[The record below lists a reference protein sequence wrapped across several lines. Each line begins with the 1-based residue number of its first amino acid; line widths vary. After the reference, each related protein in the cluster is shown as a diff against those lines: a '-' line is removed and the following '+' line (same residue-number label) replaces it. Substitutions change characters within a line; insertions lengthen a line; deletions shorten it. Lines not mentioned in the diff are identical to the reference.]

1 MKKRSSNKI
10 SLKETVRLNLRMYK
24 LLWKVYPMVFVT
36 TALCTVA
43 GAITP
48 YVDIWLSAQ
57 LINEL
62 AGGRDVQRLL
72 GLVLAILFFTL
83 LAGILNTLILGRIR
97 NCVHANRWRL
107 QQNIYSDKLLDMDF
121 CDVDD
126 QRTHDLFAQVKQNQ
140 QWNGW
145 GLPQMHRYFQ
155 TVLSSITG
163 LVSAI
168 VLTVGL
174 FTQAVPEGAGW
185 LTVLNNPFVLVLL
198 IAVLLGV
205 TFLSPMLGNK
215 AELYWNR
222 QDGTAQF
229 GNRVFDFFGYTLFEH
244 DRALDMR
251 MYRQEVIGRNY
262 LAGMRFFSA
271 DSAIGRA
278 ARGPMGLLNAASAM
292 VSVCFTGVV
301 YLFVCLKA
309 WAGAFGVG
317 AVTQYI
323 SAISSLSESV
333 SSLISTFGDMRANAH
348 YLQTEFEFL
357 DIPNKM
363 YQGSLSV
370 EKRRDRNYEI
380 EFRDVSFKYP
390 GAETYALRHM
400 NMKFKVGQRLA
411 VVGKN
416 GSGKT
421 TFIKLLC
428 RLYDPT
434 EGEILLNGIDIRKY
448 SYREYM
454 SIFSV
459 VFQDFQLLAYS
470 LGQNVAASRTF
481 DRKRAEDCLREA
493 GFGERLDSMEKGLD
507 TILYKN
513 LDDEGVE
520 ISGGEAQKIALARAL
535 YKDAPFIILDEPT
548 AALDPLAE
556 YEVYTKFN
564 EIVGDKTA
572 IYISHRLS
580 SCRFCDSIAVF
591 DNGQVVQRGSH
602 DELVADESGL
612 YYSLWNAQAQYYVD
626 EKETN

>member
-1 MKKRSSNKI
+1 MRV
-10 SLKETVRLNLRMYK
+10 SLRIYK

-36 TALCTVA
+36 TVICTVV
-43 GAITP
+43 GSITP
-48 YVDIWLSAQ
+48 YVNIWLSAQ
-57 LINEL
+57 VINEL
-62 AGGRDVQRLL
+62 AGGRDAHRLL
-72 GLVLAILFFTL
+72 GLVLAILFFSL
-83 LAGILNTLILGRIR
+83 FAGILNTLILGRIR
-97 NCVHANRWRL
+97 NCAHANRWKL
-107 QQNIYSDKLLDMDF
+107 QQTIYSDKLLDIDF
-121 CDVDD
+121 CDVDN
-126 QRTHDLFAQVKQNQ
+126 QRTHNLFAQVQQNQ

-145 GLPQMHRYFQ
+145 GLPQMHGYVEAF
-155 TVLSSITG
+155 LSSFTG
-163 LVSAI
+163 LVSAV

-174 FTQAVPEGAGW
+174 FTQAVPDDAGA
-185 LTVLNNPFVLVLL
+185 LTVLNNPLVLVLL

-205 TFLSPMLGNK
+205 TFLSPVLGNK
-215 AELYWNR
+215 AEMYFNR
-222 QDGTAQF
+222 MDGSAQF
-229 GNRVFDFFGYTLFEH
+229 GNRIFGFFGYTLFGH

-251 MYRQEVIGRNY
+251 MYRQDRIGAKY
-262 LAGMRFFSA
+262 LSLVKSFGAE
-271 DSAIGRA
+271 SAIGRA
-278 ARGPMGLLNAASAM
+278 ARGPMGLLNAASAI
-292 VSVCFTGVV
+292 VSVFFTGVV

-323 SAISSLSESV
+323 SAISSLSGSV
-333 SSLISTFGDMRANAH
+333 SSLISTVGNMRANARF
-348 YLQTEFEFL
+348 LKTELEFL

-411 VVGKN
+411 VVGQN

-434 EGEILLNGIDIRKY
+434 EGEILLNGIDIRKFN
-448 SYREYM
+448 YREYM

-459 VFQDFQLLAYS
+459 VFQDFCLLAYS
-470 LGQNVAASRTF
+470 LGQNVAASCNF
-481 DRKRAEDCLREA
+481 DRKLAEDCLRKA
-493 GFGERLDSMEKGLD
+493 GFGERLDEMEKGLD
-507 TILYKN
+507 TVLYKN
-513 LDDEGVE
+513 LEDEGVE

-535 YKDAPFIILDEPT
+535 YKNAPFIILDEPT

-580 SCRFCDSIAVF
+580 SCRFCDTIAVF

-602 DELVADESGL
+602 DDLVADENGL
-612 YYSLWNAQAQYYVD
+612 YHKLWHAQAQYY
-626 EKETN
+626 N

>member
-1 MKKRSSNKI
+1 MKKHSSDKV
-10 SLKETVRLNLRMYK
+10 SLKETFRLSGKAYR
-24 LLWKVYPMVFVT
+24 LLWKVHPKVF
-36 TALCTVA
+36 
-43 GAITP
+43 ITSAVCSVVKAVIP
-48 YVDIWLSAQ
+48 YVEIWLSAQ

-62 AGGRDVQRLL
+62 AGERSIKRLT
-72 GLVLAILFFTL
+72 GLVLTILFYAL
-83 LAGILNTLILGRIR
+83 LSETVNTLILGRLR
-97 NCVHANRWRL
+97 DYYHANRWKL
-107 QQNIYSDKLLDMDF
+107 QQKIYSDKMLDMDF
-121 CDVDD
+121 CDVDK
-126 QRTHDLFAQVKQNQ
+126 QHTHDLFSQIRQNQ
-140 QWNGW
+140 QWTGW
-145 GLPQMHRYFQ
+145 GIPRMSGYLESI
-155 TVLSSITG
+155 LSGFTG
-163 LVSAI
+163 LVSA
-168 VLTVGL
+168 VLLTVSL
-174 FTQAVPEGAGW
+174 FTQRVPADAGT
-185 LTVLNNPFVLVLL
+185 LTVLNNPLFVLIL
-198 IAVLLGV
+198 IAILFGI
-205 TFLSPMLGNK
+205 TFLAPVLGNK
-215 AELYWNR
+215 ANMYWNR
-222 QDGTAQF
+222 RGEEVKF
-229 GNRVFDFFGYTLFEH
+229 GNRLFGYFGYTLFHRHE
-244 DRALDMR
+244 RALDLR
-251 MYRQEVIGRNY
+251 MYRQDIIGLNY
-262 LAGMRFFSA
+262 FAMDKSLSPE
-271 DSAIGRA
+271 SAICRA
-278 ARGPMGLLNAASAM
+278 ARGPMGLLSAASSM

-323 SAISSLSESV
+323 SAISSLSGSV
-333 SSLISTFGDMRANAH
+333 SSLIGTVGNMRANAG
-348 YLQTEFEFL
+348 YLQMEFEFL
-357 DIPNKM
+357 EIPNQM

-390 GAETYALRHM
+390 GAETWALRHM
-400 NMKFKVGQRLA
+400 NMKFKVGQRMA
-411 VVGKN
+411 VVGQN

-448 SYREYM
+448 NYQEYL

-470 LGQNVAASRTF
+470 LGQNVAASRDF
-481 DRKRAEDCLREA
+481 DRKRAEGCLRAA
-493 GFGERLDSMEKGLD
+493 GFGERLDEMENGLD
-507 TILYKN
+507 TILYKH

-535 YKDAPFIILDEPT
+535 YKNAPFIILDEPT

-580 SCRFCDSIAVF
+580 SCRFCDTIAVF

-602 DELVADESGL
+602 NQLVTDESGL
-612 YYSLWNAQAQYYVD
+612 YYSLWNAQAQYYVN
-626 EKETN
+626 E